1 MEKDDG
7 SGEGV
12 GEKEGEKEVEKRRVA
27 EYDVK
32 FYVQA

>member
-32 FYVQA
+32 VYVQA